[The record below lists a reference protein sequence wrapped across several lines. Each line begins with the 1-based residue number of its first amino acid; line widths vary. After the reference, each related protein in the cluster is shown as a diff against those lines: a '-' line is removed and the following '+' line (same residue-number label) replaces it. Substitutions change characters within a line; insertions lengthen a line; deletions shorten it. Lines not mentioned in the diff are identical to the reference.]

1 VILDHVRPVVPV
13 TKSCVPADIVQTMG
27 ELAEKEGIVHQP
39 DDLSP
44 IAIGA
49 LR

>member
-1 VILDHVRPVVPV
+1 
-13 TKSCVPADIVQTMG
+13 MG